1 MRQHKRRIHSNRKP
15 HHCPSCGKL
24 FKLISDVKRHVR
36 VHTGAKP
43 SSYKHFSES
52 FRRRPWASAI
62 RGKWG
67 QLTPW
72 KKWWKIK
79 EKTCE
84 KSSFLNGGRDWVS
97 LTSKLCLCYILRA
110 IRAGRCRQWLYA
122 EHIPLYADHI
132 FIQTYFRMHHFVVKF
147 SNFSSPQAARGHW
160 SPNQTSW
167 GRPCKCHLLKSHNE
181 GPSFTCDKCCKKF
194 SLCSQFKAH
203 LFRHEAVRLYVCDE
217 CPKRYY
223 TVSQKKQDTK
233 LLPITSANINR
244 FSNFFLWQTQWSA
257 REFATKLCLK
267 IPSRLKHVATLPC
280 EMLMSKMA
288 SIWNMYCD

>member
-1 MRQHKRRIHSNRKP
+1 MWNVTFVFTLEQSRPRTNTAQSL
-15 HHCPSCGKL
+15 SEG
-24 FKLISDVKRHVR
+24 
-36 VHTGAKP
+36 VHGRPQLGANGVSWP
-43 SSYKHFSES
+43 
-52 FRRRPWASAI
+52 
-62 RGKWG
+62 
-67 QLTPW
+67 PW

-79 EKTCE
+79 EKTCK

-122 EHIPLYADHI
+122 DHI
-132 FIQTYFRMHHFVVKF
+132 FIQIYFRMHHFVVKF

-244 FSNFFLWQTQWSA
+244 FSKFFLWQTQW
-257 REFATKLCLK
+257 LNLQQNC
-267 IPSRLKHVATLPC
+267 V
-280 EMLMSKMA
+280 
-288 SIWNMYCD
+288 